1 MISRTLGPEFGGSIG
16 TLFFLA
22 NVVGSALAISG
33 CVEGIVENLGPAGY
47 YGGAEGVIPDGRWWR
62 FLYCTL
68 VNILMLVVCLVGAS
82 LFAKTSVLILG
93 IVIVSLFSTFIS
105 FLTQNAMM
113 VTFVFWFMWHVFVS
127 PVIGSIVIPFS
138 ISYAQLR
145 CVLLHSTESAIMLPM
160 TVAVLSPKLHTFCFV
175 EHLMLSHVFK
185 NVTYKFKNRSR
196 YQRRTH

>member
-47 YGGAEGVIPDGRWWR
+47 YGGAEGIIPDGRWWR

-68 VNILMLVVCLVGAS
+68 VNTLMLVVCLVGAS

-105 FLTQNAMM
+105 FLTQDAMM
-113 VTFVFWFMWHVFVS
+113 VMFFVFCS
-127 PVIGSIVIPFS
+127 NIVQ
-138 ISYAQLR
+138 Y
-145 CVLLHSTESAIMLPM
+145 
-160 TVAVLSPKLHTFCFV
+160 
-175 EHLMLSHVFK
+175 
-185 NVTYKFKNRSR
+185 
-196 YQRRTH
+196 